1 VSDVSADDPVLR
13 VEGSQ
18 VRVVTLNRP
27 SQRNALDGELHTA
40 LVDEVRSIRQSPE
53 VRAVVITGAGP
64 AFSAGGDL
72 DLIEAMQADP
82 AARRASLDTGR
93 QLFREMTD
101 LDVPVVA
108 AVNGPA
114 VGAGCTLALLADV
127 VFIADDTYLADPHVG
142 VGLVPGDGGAVV
154 WPLLTGLS
162 TARAYLLTGDRIP
175 AVAACRLGLVHQAV
189 PAGELLDTAIAY
201 ARRLADL
208 PAFAVQQT
216 KRILNLHVAA
226 AASTILEA
234 GLDAEDRSFDSSDHR
249 AALASLRAPRGT

>member
-1 VSDVSADDPVLR
+1 VIDVAADAPVLR
-13 VEGSQ
+13 VEGSE
-18 VRVVTLNRP
+18 VRVITLNRP
-27 SQRNALDGELHTA
+27 AQRNALDGELHTA
-40 LVDEVRSIRQSPE
+40 LVNEIRSMRQSPE
-53 VRAVVITGAGP
+53 LRAVVITGAGT

-72 DLIEAMQADP
+72 DLIVAMQANP

-93 QLFREMTD
+93 LLFREMTD

-127 VFIADDTYLADPHVG
+127 VFIADDTYIADPHVG
-142 VGLVPGDGGAVV
+142 VGLVPGDGGAVI
-154 WPLLTGLS
+154 WPLLAGLS

-175 AVAACRLGLVHQAV
+175 AAEAHRLGLVHQSV
-189 PAGELLDTAIAY
+189 PAGELLGTAIGY

-226 AASTILEA
+226 AASTILEV
-234 GLDAEDRSFDSSDHR
+234 GLEAEDRSFDSPDHR
-249 AALASLRAPRGT
+249 SVLASLRAPRGT